1 MLITDRLQ
9 LREMT
14 EADAENIY
22 RLNSTEMV
30 VRYVGEPVL
39 KNVAE
44 ALEILRT
51 RILPQYTRGI
61 GRWACELRD
70 GGDFIGW
77 CGLKYMP
84 DEDEYDLGYRF
95 LEQHWGKGYAT
106 EAARAVLEY
115 GRNHLPGCRI
125 VGKAF
130 LENVGSIR
138 VLQKIGM
145 RFEAYGREHDATI
158 AIYVAL

>member
-1 MLITDRLQ
+1 MTPMLLTERLK

-14 EADAENIY
+14 EADAENVY

-39 KNVAE
+39 TNVAE

-51 RILPQYTRGI
+51 RIFPQYARGI
-61 GRWACELRD
+61 GRWACDLRD

-84 DEDEYDLGYRF
+84 EENEYDLGYRF
-95 LEQHWGKGYAT
+95 LQQHWGKGYAT
-106 EAARAVLEY
+106 
-115 GRNHLPGCRI
+115 
-125 VGKAF
+125 
-130 LENVGSIR
+130 
-138 VLQKIGM
+138 
-145 RFEAYGREHDATI
+145 
-158 AIYVAL
+158 